1 VPRDRNAIAQELLT
15 LRCQQGDRTAWEE
28 LVRTWDGRLYY
39 FIRRL
44 IRHDADAFDVLQ
56 KTWLRI
62 LRGMPSLDDPQK
74 LVPWLYR
81 IARNTAYSHAKMQVS
96 DQDSL
101 SGHDNQFADPA
112 SIRSEFEDAEQVH
125 RGLESLTVPHREV
138 LTLAFLEDM
147 SIEDIA
153 NVLGV
158 PAGTVK
164 SRLHYAK
171 RALREAIEGPGAP

>member
-1 VPRDRNAIAQELLT
+1 MSRDRVAIAQELLT
-15 LRCQQGDRTAWEE
+15 LRCQQGERMAWEE

-56 KTWLRI
+56 QTWLRVV
-62 LRGMPSLDDPQK
+62 RGMPSLDDPQK

-81 IARNTAYSHAKMQVS
+81 IARNTAYTHAKLQDS
-96 DQDSL
+96 TPDSL
-101 SGHDNQFADPA
+101 SERDEEWADPT

-147 SIEDIA
+147 SIEDVA
-153 NVLGV
+153 DVLGV